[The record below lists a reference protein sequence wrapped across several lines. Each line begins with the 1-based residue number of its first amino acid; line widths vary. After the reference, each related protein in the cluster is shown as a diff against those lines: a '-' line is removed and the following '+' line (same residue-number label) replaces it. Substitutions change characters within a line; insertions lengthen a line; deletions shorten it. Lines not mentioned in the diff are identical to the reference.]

1 MRARLFGG
9 RALTQPVDITDPA
22 LAKAFAHPLRIE
34 ILGLL
39 DNRVAS
45 PVQLAAELGSPL
57 SLTSYH
63 VRQLKHLGL
72 VRLVKR
78 RQARGAV
85 VHYYTATVKP
95 RIPDKTWS
103 AIPSFVKRALVGG
116 RIAQAGAEAA
126 AAAERG
132 GFDGEGVH
140 ISRTRLR
147 LSQRGWEAVSRELEN
162 TERRLYAIR
171 DAEQEALAD
180 DPEIEAIE
188 ATALLMLFKSPPPE
202 SFMDDDSGH
211 ALEHDELEDRA
222 PS

>member
-1 MRARLFGG
+1 V
-9 RALTQPVDITDPA
+9 TQPVDITDPA

-39 DNRVAS
+39 ENRVAS

-78 RQARGAV
+78 RQQRGAV
-85 VHYYTATVKP
+85 VHYYTATVRPK
-95 RIPDKTWS
+95 IPDKTWN

-132 GFDGEGVH
+132 GFDREGVH
-140 ISRTRLR
+140 VSQSRLRLR
-147 LSQRGWEAVSRELEN
+147 LSARTWEAVSKELE
-162 TERRLYAIR
+162 TTLERIEAIGA
-171 DAEQEALAD
+171 AEREATAD
-180 DPEIEAIE
+180 DPEAECIE
-188 ATALLMLFKSPPPE
+188 ATVLLMLYESPPPD
-202 SFMDDDSGH
+202 SFAPEHGGHELELEGH
-211 ALEHDELEDRA
+211 ARA
-222 PS
+222 E